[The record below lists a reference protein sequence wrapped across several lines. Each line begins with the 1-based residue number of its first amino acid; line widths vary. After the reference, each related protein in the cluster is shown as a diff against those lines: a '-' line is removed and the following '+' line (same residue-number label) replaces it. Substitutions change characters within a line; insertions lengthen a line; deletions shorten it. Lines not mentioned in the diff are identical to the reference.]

1 MNAVAAAAVT
11 TNRIMMMRI
20 VGRNVLGDMIRRG
33 NGEVGGRAT
42 LKMNELLALP
52 GVYLHLIMQLWSK
65 INLCFN
71 PVKDQ

>member
-42 LKMNELLALP
+42 LKMNHLGKNVKLLALP
-52 GVYLHLIMQLWSK
+52 GVYTG
-65 INLCFN
+65 
-71 PVKDQ
+71 

>member
-42 LKMNELLALP
+42 LKMNYFGKNVELLSRP
-52 GVYLHLIMQLWSK
+52 GA
-65 INLCFN
+65 
-71 PVKDQ
+71 DTG